1 MIDFRKMAEEINR
14 MEWAQ
19 SLRTV
24 KTEKEL
30 RFWRKFFESK
40 KKKELVKMIDEAIE
54 GCEGV
59 SEIIPTALK
68 EYFDELALRW
78 YEQSIQNRN

>member
-1 MIDFRKMAEEINR
+1 MAEEINR

-40 KKKELVKMIDEAIE
+40 KKKELVKMIDEILE
-54 GCEGV
+54 ECEDFP
-59 SEIIPTALK
+59 EIIPGALK
-68 EYFDELALRW
+68 EYFDELALHW
-78 YEQSIQNRN
+78 YEQSLSK